1 MHFSQF
7 YFVYAF
13 LLSKMERN
21 IYNFLSLSY
30 WNHNLTKGTMIVDNL
45 ANAANYYNL
54 HPLFEKAFEFIG
66 KLDINNVETGTTE
79 IDGNLLKATIAEAKL
94 KPAVDAKLETH
105 KRFIDI
111 QIPVTKAETF
121 GWKSLSS
128 LSQPKEGYDVNND
141 IEFFDDEPS
150 TFITLV
156 PGEFIIFSPEDGHAP
171 LIGEGEIKKII
182 IKVAVI

>member
-1 MHFSQF
+1 
-7 YFVYAF
+7 
-13 LLSKMERN
+13 
-21 IYNFLSLSY
+21 
-30 WNHNLTKGTMIVDNL
+30 MIVDNL
-45 ANAANYYNL
+45 TNAANYYSL
-54 HPLFEKAFEFIG
+54 HPFFEKAFEFIE

-79 IDGNLLKATIAEAKL
+79 IDGNLLKGTIAEAKL
-94 KPAVDAKLETH
+94 KPVKEAKLETH
-105 KRFIDI
+105 RKFIDI
-111 QIPVTKAETF
+111 QVPITKTETF

-128 LSQPKEGYDVNND
+128 LSQPKEGYDPNND

-150 TFITLV
+150 TFVSIV

>member
-1 MHFSQF
+1 
-7 YFVYAF
+7 
-13 LLSKMERN
+13 
-21 IYNFLSLSY
+21 
-30 WNHNLTKGTMIVDNL
+30 MIVDNL

-79 IDGNLLKATIAEAKL
+79 IDGDLLKAAIVETKL
-94 KPAVDAKLETH
+94 KQVEEAKLETH
-105 KRFIDI
+105 KKFIDI
-111 QIPVTKAETF
+111 QIPLTKAETF

-128 LSQPKEGYDVNND
+128 LLRPKDGYNATND
-141 IEFFDDEPS
+141 IEFFDDRPS
-150 TFITLV
+150 TLVTLI
-156 PGEFIIFSPEDGHAP
+156 PGEFVIFSPEDGHAP

>member
-7 YFVYAF
+7 YFLYAF
-13 LLSKMERN
+13 LVSKMEGN
-21 IYNFLSLSY
+21 IYNFLSLPY

-66 KLDINNVETGTTE
+66 NWAINNVETGTVE
-79 IDGNLLKATIAEAKL
+79 IDGNLLKA
-94 KPAVDAKLETH
+94 
-105 KRFIDI
+105 
-111 QIPVTKAETF
+111 
-121 GWKSLSS
+121 
-128 LSQPKEGYDVNND
+128 
-141 IEFFDDEPS
+141 
-150 TFITLV
+150 TLV

-182 IKVAVI
+182 IKVVVI